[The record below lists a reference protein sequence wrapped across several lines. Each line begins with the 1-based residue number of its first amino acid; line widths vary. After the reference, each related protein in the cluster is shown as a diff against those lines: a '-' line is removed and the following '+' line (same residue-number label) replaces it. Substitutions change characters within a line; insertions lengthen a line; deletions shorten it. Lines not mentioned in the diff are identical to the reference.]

1 MDKKKL
7 LDEEL
12 LFLTFQHFDSDYDG
26 FVNTLDLKMA
36 LENIGDASS
45 QGDIEEMIAD
55 WDMDHNRQID
65 FQEFCRMMAAVKEF
79 SSENKS
85 LLSINSPKRV
95 TTLRQTLT
103 RLTTICD

>member
-7 LDEEL
+7 LDDEL
-12 LFLTFQHFDSDYDG
+12 LFLTFQHFDSDSDG
-26 FVNTLDLKMA
+26 FVNMLDLKVA
-36 LENIGDASS
+36 LENLGDVSS

-79 SSENKS
+79 SSENRS
-85 LLSINSPKRV
+85 LLSLNSPKRAI
-95 TTLRQTLT
+95 TLRQTLT